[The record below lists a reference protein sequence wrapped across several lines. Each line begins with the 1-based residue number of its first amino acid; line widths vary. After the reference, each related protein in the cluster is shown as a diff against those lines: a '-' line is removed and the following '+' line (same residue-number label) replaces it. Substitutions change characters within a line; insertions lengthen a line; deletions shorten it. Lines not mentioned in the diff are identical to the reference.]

1 MNADATTANEVG
13 IEDRYLVFSV
23 SDQIV
28 GVGISRVRE
37 IIEYRPVTAV
47 PLSPL
52 YMHGVLNLRGSVVP
66 VIDLMALTEHK
77 KISVNKRTCIVIVDV
92 TLGEE
97 NVVAGLLADN
107 VREVASM
114 PAGEV
119 DKSESLR
126 SRFRLD
132 LVQGIGK
139 VGDRF
144 VVLLNPEMLANLQDI
159 YAVHKEE
166 SRESAAS

>member
-1 MNADATTANEVG
+1 MNADTTTANEVG

-37 IIEYRPVTAV
+37 IIEYRPVTTV

-92 TLGEE
+92 TLGDE
-97 NVVAGLLADN
+97 NIVAGLLADN

-114 PAGEV
+114 PAAEV
-119 DKSESLR
+119 DKSDSLR
-126 SRFRLD
+126 SRFRVD

-139 VGDRF
+139 VGDKF
-144 VVLLNPEMLANLQDI
+144 VVLLNPEMLANLKDI
-159 YAVHKEE
+159 YAVQKEE
-166 SRESAAS
+166 SHESASA